1 MVAAL
6 EGPDAREGGR
16 VNPLRPFGVG
26 GRWMIWR
33 ARFIRRFHPARRHF
47 TVGPCAGPHH
57 AI

>member
-6 EGPDAREGGR
+6 EGPDAREGDR
-16 VNPLRPFGVG
+16 VNPFRGWLKMDDLAWAV
-26 GRWMIWR
+26 
-33 ARFIRRFHPARRHF
+33 IRRFHLRLF